1 MVQTVADSMQMSAGQ
16 QHWLEQ
22 IEKATNTRPLPSE
35 LQTLIATLNREPFA
49 ARTKHNAATIKKL
62 LGIHGLLVKPGNKD
76 KAATTIPEYLV
87 AVFQYEMIAL
97 YYRSVGVLKGGPL
110 AVPQEVRLTAQ
121 PAANDR
127 LLRRLARTAVRAI
140 YALGLDY
147 GLVRIAMAP
156 RGAMY
161 VLGVDPFPASP
172 PGLITKFAAQLTTH
186 ASILAA
192 YRTGMQQSDIVLGL
206 DAEFVLTTSQGE
218 LVPADRYLPAAG
230 PAGHD
235 VAFIGRRVMRALAEL
250 RPVPSS
256 EPRQLFANL
265 QRAMRI
271 AARRIDPALNWRA
284 GGAPLTGISLGGH
297 LHFSGLPLTF
307 EFMRTLDNYV
317 TLPLSLLEDTR
328 CLARRHT
335 FGWLGNARAKD
346 HGGFEYRTP
355 ASMLISPVITRGVLA
370 LAKLIAVHSSQ
381 LRSRPLDSPQM
392 QKAYFAGDKA
402 VLSSFLDQWK
412 REVMSLS
419 SFANYSR
426 ELLPFIHLLEAGYVW
441 DESKDIRKE
450 WGIEASVLM

>member
-22 IEKATNTRPLPSE
+22 IEKATNTRRLPSE

-76 KAATTIPEYLV
+76 KAATTIPEILV

-97 YYRSVGVLKGGPL
+97 YYRSVGVLKGGP
-110 AVPQEVRLTAQ
+110 ACRSAGS
-121 PAANDR
+121 AANSAARSERSSR

-172 PGLITKFAAQLTTH
+172 PGLITKYAAQLTTH

-230 PAGHD
+230 LPGHD
-235 VAFIGRRVMRALAEL
+235 VAFIERRVMRALAEL

-317 TLPLSLLEDTR
+317 TLPLSLLEDNGFGSR
-328 CLARRHT
+328 IRSAGWAMRAPRIMAASSIVRR
-335 FGWLGNARAKD
+335 
-346 HGGFEYRTP
+346 
-355 ASMLISPVITRGVLA
+355 PVC
-370 LAKLIAVHSSQ
+370 
-381 LRSRPLDSPQM
+381 
-392 QKAYFAGDKA
+392 
-402 VLSSFLDQWK
+402 
-412 REVMSLS
+412 
-419 SFANYSR
+419 
-426 ELLPFIHLLEAGYVW
+426 
-441 DESKDIRKE
+441 
-450 WGIEASVLM
+450 